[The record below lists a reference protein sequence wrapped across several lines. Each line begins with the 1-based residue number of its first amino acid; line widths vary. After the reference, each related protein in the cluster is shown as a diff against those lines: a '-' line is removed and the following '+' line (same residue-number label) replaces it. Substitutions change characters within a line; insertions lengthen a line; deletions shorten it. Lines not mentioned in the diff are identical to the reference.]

1 MMAEKKGGG
10 SWLYIYNNQYRIY
23 IYIIVIIPP
32 ACSSSLYLIIR
43 GGYRRRHA
51 GDLMPLTRRAA
62 AFAWPCTIGVYD
74 VPPSADIY
82 TPQMLSAM
90 RLSIGV
96 RRAYFSI

>member
-1 MMAEKKGGG
+1 
-10 SWLYIYNNQYRIY
+10 
-23 IYIIVIIPP
+23 
-32 ACSSSLYLIIR
+32 
-43 GGYRRRHA
+43 
-51 GDLMPLTRRAA
+51 MPLTRRAA